1 MFPAVF
7 VFDVDFA
14 SKALKRDGRKCC
26 SDSQNV
32 VLIWLSASAWSCS
45 LGRST
50 YAPLHPWHFLLKMW
64 ISYCTICW
72 GVLGILRHADLKGII
87 IQIESSTLFPP
98 YLGFVE
104 VRLIG
109 LLCAMRFITHA
120 KFPFEYSRSLISW
133 HTNYPTVSPQLEFVD
148 RVLICLLVFHSL
160 KEEVLNCFFFFFV
173 GFHGLGDKKN
183 TSNMLQSSFLGFVG
197 FLWAKIG
204 GFFFGPT
211 DPEGTWWVHDLP
223 DLVITGAVCSTPRR
237 FPQRFSGAEC
247 VTAFGARCV
256 FSVGCWLLG
265 MMVSERSWL
274 SFGMNLFSFSVSGS
288 LSVGKKMIT

>member
-1 MFPAVF
+1 MAFPTKNVNF
-7 VFDVDFA
+7 ILYDLLGCVRNFETCRFERDYHPNRIFDPVSSLSWICWSSFDWFTLCNLIHHPCKISIWIFKVTDFLA
-14 SKALKRDGRKCC
+14 HQLPH
-26 SDSQNV
+26 SQPPAWV
-32 VLIWLSASAWSCS
+32 CWSCFNLFIS
-45 LGRST
+45 LSLTQRRS
-50 YAPLHPWHFLLKMW
+50 AQLFLLFFRW
-64 ISYCTICW
+64 IS
-72 GVLGILRHADLKGII
+72 
-87 IQIESSTLFPP
+87 
-98 YLGFVE
+98 
-104 VRLIG
+104 
-109 LLCAMRFITHA
+109 RF
-120 KFPFEYSRSLISW
+120 RG
-133 HTNYPTVSPQLEFVD
+133 Q
-148 RVLICLLVFHSL
+148 
-160 KEEVLNCFFFFFV
+160 
-173 GFHGLGDKKN
+173 KN

-223 DLVITGAVCSTPRR
+223 DLVIPGAVCSTPRR